1 MALEGGC
8 ETIIGERGEEC
19 EEGKG
24 VEYCNESPKE
34 KKDNY
39 IPRTKIRS
47 KSCLASTKKSTKA
60 STKLTRC

>member
-1 MALEGGC
+1 MELEGGGG

-24 VEYCNESPKE
+24 VEYCNESSKE

-39 IPRTKIRS
+39 IP
-47 KSCLASTKKSTKA
+47 
-60 STKLTRC
+60 